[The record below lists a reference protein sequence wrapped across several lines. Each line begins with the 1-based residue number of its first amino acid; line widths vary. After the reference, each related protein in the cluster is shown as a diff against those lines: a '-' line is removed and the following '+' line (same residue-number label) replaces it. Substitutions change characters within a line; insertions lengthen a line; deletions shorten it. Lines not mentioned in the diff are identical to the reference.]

1 MPRQMEPG
9 FVQGN
14 TTKDDIAS
22 ERKRQELVEWE
33 SALLQKSRQMEEAL
47 EQFNGKMAKM
57 AN

>member
-1 MPRQMEPG
+1 MEPG
-9 FVQGN
+9 FDQGN
-14 TTKDDIAS
+14 FAKDDIAS

-33 SALLQKSRQMEEAL
+33 NALLQKSRQMEEAL

>member
-1 MPRQMEPG
+1 MEPG
-9 FVQGN
+9 FTLGSVP
-14 TTKDDIAS
+14 KDDIAT
-22 ERKRQELVEWE
+22 ERKKQELVEWE